1 MYNSVSLYHLVA
13 ERPTKLSAKVLDLE
27 PPILNA
33 LGAYKS
39 RAVSPFVYIP
49 VEVAR
54 EIVDGALTAET
65 TR

>member
-1 MYNSVSLYHLVA
+1 MYNSTSLRRLVD
-13 ERPTKLSAKVLDLE
+13 ERPGAKGGACLDLD

-39 RAVSPFVYIP
+39 RAASPWGSIP

-54 EIVDGALTAET
+54 EIVDGALTAEAN
-65 TR
+65 R